1 MDGTVLHILN
11 GLMYGA
17 FLFLISVGLTLIFG
31 VMRIVNFAHGALAMV
46 GGYVGFA
53 AATACGGQLVAG
65 VVAAVLVMIVLGIG
79 LERLFLARLYG
90 RDELY
95 QILFTYGLVLV
106 AEDLVK
112 ILWGRDYKSLG
123 PPPALAKPVHLGGI
137 ILPAYNLALIAV
149 AVVVAITLW
158 LLLQR
163 TRYGAAIRA
172 VSANREVAA
181 ALGIDVTRLGA
192 VVFGIGTGMA
202 ALGSSLFLPVLTV
215 SPSYGVQVVVEA
227 FIVVVLGGLGNIWGA
242 AVGSGLIGISRAFG
256 IAVIPSFEQALIYL
270 VMALVLIVRPWG
282 LLGTPPMERN

>member
-1 MDGTVLHILN
+1 MDAAVLHVLN

-17 FLFLISVGLTLIFG
+17 FLFLISAGLTLIFG

-46 GGYVGFA
+46 GGYVA
-53 AATACGGQLVAG
+53 YAVATAYGGQLVAG
-65 VVAAVLVMIVLGIG
+65 VLAAVLAMIVLGIG
-79 LERLFLARLYG
+79 LERLFLTRLYR

-112 ILWGRDYKSLG
+112 ILWGRGYKSLG
-123 PPPALAKPVHLGGI
+123 PPPALAKPVQFDGV
-137 ILPAYNLALIAV
+137 ILPAYNLALITV
-149 AVVVAITLW
+149 AVVIAIALW
-158 LLLQR
+158 ILLHR
-163 TRYGAAIRA
+163 TRYGAAVRA

-181 ALGIDVTRLGA
+181 ALGIDVTRIGA
-192 VVFGIGTGMA
+192 VVFGVGTGMA

-215 SPSYGVQVVVEA
+215 SPNYGAQVVVEA

-242 AVGSGLIGISRAFG
+242 AVGSALIGISRAFG
-256 IAVIPSFEQALIYL
+256 IAFIPSFEQALIYL

-282 LLGTPPMERN
+282 LFGTAPLERN